1 MKKIGFIGL
10 GKMGLPMA
18 LNLCRAGFPVTVCSR
33 NPGSAKQVTDL
44 GGKTAES
51 YAALARE
58 SEVLITIV
66 PADKEIKEL
75 YLGENGLLA
84 NLPDGSICIDMTSAT
99 GGTMLLLQKTAKEM
113 GKDIRIVDAPVSGGV
128 AGAVNGKLT
137 IMAGCESEELFN
149 ECMPVFEAMGEKI
162 YYTGG
167 LGSGSNIKMINQ
179 MLNAANTAA
188 AAEAICL
195 AKQLGVDLQK
205 LVEIV
210 NKSSGQSFVFEKNV
224 PKYMLTGD
232 HTPGFRLDLMKKDVG
247 LFLQAAQENQ
257 AFTPVSELVYQI
269 FKATSN
275 QGGGDKNYTYILNW
289 FEENQKD

>member
-18 LNLCRAGFPVTVCSR
+18 QNLCRAGFPVTVCSR
-33 NPGSAKQVTDL
+33 KPESAKAVTDL
-44 GGKTAES
+44 GGKVAES

-58 SEVLITIV
+58 SEIIITIV

-84 NLPDGSICIDMTSAT
+84 NMPDGGICIDMTSAT
-99 GGTMLLLQKTAKEM
+99 GGTMLLLQDAVKEM

-128 AGAVNGKLT
+128 AGAQNGKLT
-137 IMAGCESEELFN
+137 IMVGCGSEELFN
-149 ECMPVFEAMGEKI
+149 ECMPVFQAMGEKI
-162 YYTGG
+162 YYTGD

-179 MLNAANTAA
+179 MINAANTAI
-188 AAEAICL
+188 AAEAICM
-195 AKQLGVDLQK
+195 AKQLGVDLEK

-210 NKSSGQSFVFEKNV
+210 NKSSGQSYIFERNV

-232 HTPGFRLDLMKKDVG
+232 HTPGFRLDLMKKDVS
-247 LFLQAAQENQ
+247 LFVQASKENQ
-257 AFTPVSELVYQI
+257 AFTPLSELVYQI
-269 FKATSN
+269 YKATSN
-275 QGGGDKNYTYILNW
+275 KGGGDKNYTYILNW
-289 FEENQKD
+289 FEENQKQ